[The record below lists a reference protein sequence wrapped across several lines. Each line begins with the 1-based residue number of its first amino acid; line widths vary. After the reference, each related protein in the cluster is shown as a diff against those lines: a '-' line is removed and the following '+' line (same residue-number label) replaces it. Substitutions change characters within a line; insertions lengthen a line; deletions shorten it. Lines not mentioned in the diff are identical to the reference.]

1 MSNIDAA
8 FRYEAMKNTGI
19 KNLVGTKIFAVDLDQ
34 GVEMPANTYQR
45 IDSPRKSHPHGGPSA
60 FPLARYQV
68 GCWSGTFAGSVALA
82 DAWEA
87 FIRTQ
92 IGPMTWGTGAEQVMV
107 QACWVADER
116 DYKSPDALLYC
127 RQIDVRIFYRE

>member
-1 MSNIDAA
+1 MSDIDAA
-8 FRYEAMKNTGI
+8 FRHEAENNAGI
-19 KNLVGTKIFAVDLDQ
+19 KNLVGTRIFAVDLDQ
-34 GVEMPANTYQR
+34 GVQMPANTYQR
-45 IDSPRKSHPHGGPSA
+45 IDSPRKVHEHSSPSS

-82 DAWEA
+82 KVWKA
-87 FIRTQ
+87 FINAQ
-92 IGPMTWGTGAEQVMV
+92 IGPLTWGTGANKTQVS
-107 QACWVADER
+107 ACWVADER